1 MVEDIA
7 GGVKA
12 IEVEAEQIL
21 KDARAKADDILFK
34 AKKEAKEILAS
45 ELPAGEVQTECE
57 EIIRKARKQA
67 DEGIGNSEKR
77 ASEISTN
84 ANKKIESIVK
94 LIASIVT
101 GAKST

>member
-1 MVEDIA
+1 MAKDVTS
-7 GGVKA
+7 GVKA

-21 KDARAKADDILFK
+21 EDARARADEIIFK
-34 AKKEAKEILAS
+34 AKQEAEEILAS
-45 ELPAGEVQTECE
+45 EPPVGEVQTECE
-57 EIIRKARKQA
+57 KIIRKAREQA
-67 DEGIGNSEKR
+67 DEGIGNSEKK

-84 ANKKIESIVK
+84 ASKKIESIVK

>member
-12 IEVEAEQIL
+12 IEAEAERIR
-21 KDARAKADDILFK
+21 KDARAKADDILLK

-45 ELPAGEVQTECE
+45 EPPVGEVQRECE
-57 EIIRKARKQA
+57 EIIRKARERA

-77 ASEISTN
+77 ASEINTN
-84 ANKKIESIVK
+84 ASKKIEGFVK
-94 LIASIVT
+94 LITSIVT
-101 GAKST
+101 GVKQT